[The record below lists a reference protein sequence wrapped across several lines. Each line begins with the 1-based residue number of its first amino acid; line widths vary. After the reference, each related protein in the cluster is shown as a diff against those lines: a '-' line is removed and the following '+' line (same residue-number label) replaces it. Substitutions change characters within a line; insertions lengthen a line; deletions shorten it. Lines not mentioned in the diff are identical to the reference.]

1 MGSIIFIIVIFM
13 VVVSLNK
20 NSNMSSTMNW
30 NVVDRLAKLDFTN
43 IKRISSSS
51 LTTYYTAI
59 RNGENYIISFFQK
72 KGMLD
77 SVDVDTLYVKMESM
91 HFHNGLL
98 IGLYRV
104 SEDVRRYAKQYDIEV
119 AAIGN
124 LNVEYMN
131 NGRYDII
138 RKTENIN
145 IVNTYRSSNEDKII
159 NNSINYSNFDEFDNS
174 PIKEKSKGTS
184 LISNLFKKPTRL

>member
-1 MGSIIFIIVIFM
+1 MGIVVFVVIIFIIM
-13 VVVSLNK
+13 STLSK
-20 NSNMSSTMNW
+20 NPDINMNMISVES
-30 NVVDRLAKLDFTN
+30 RLTQLDFTN
-43 IKRISSSS
+43 IKKISATS

-59 RNGENYIISFFQK
+59 RNGENYLISFFQK
-72 KGMLD
+72 REMLD
-77 SVDVDTLYVKMESM
+77 TTDVDTFYIKMQTM
-91 HFHNGLL
+91 HLHNGIL

-124 LNVEYMN
+124 LNVNYMN

-138 RKTENIN
+138 GKTENIN

-159 NNSINYSNFDEFDNS
+159 NNSINYSNFDEFDNN